1 MKIERVTKD
10 RNYTQ
15 IDNRYLHDT
24 RLSLKAIGLFTLIL
38 SLPESWEFSI
48 AGIRTICKDGTSSV
62 RAALNEL
69 EQFGYLT
76 REQSRDIYGR
86 IGRMK
91 YTFYEVSILPGK

>member
-48 AGIRTICKDGTSSV
+48 TDRKSV
-62 RAALNEL
+62 
-69 EQFGYLT
+69 
-76 REQSRDIYGR
+76 
-86 IGRMK
+86 
-91 YTFYEVSILPGK
+91 V

>member
-1 MKIERVTKD
+1 MKIERTMKD
-10 RNYTQ
+10 RNFTQ

-48 AGIRTICKDGTSSV
+48 EGIKTICKDGSTSI

-69 EQFGYLT
+69 EECGYLI
-76 REQSRDIYGR
+76 RKQNRDAYGR
-86 IGRMK
+86 IGRME
-91 YTFYEVSILPGK
+91 YTFHEVSIMPEK